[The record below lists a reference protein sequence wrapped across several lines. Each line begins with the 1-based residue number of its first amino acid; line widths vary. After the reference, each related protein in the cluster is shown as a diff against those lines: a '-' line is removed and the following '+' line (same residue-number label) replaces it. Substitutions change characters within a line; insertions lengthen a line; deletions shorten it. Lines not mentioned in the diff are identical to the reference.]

1 MVGND
6 VASLSLALGAIPKHL
21 VHLTVGNEYRQN
33 FALTTIAS
41 SLPSGKGF
49 ECRLPSVH
57 SDIGGSY
64 AAVED
69 EPQQLRPQ
77 DVPELLTQGWYEDKT
92 DIVQVPEE
100 TYDPQTGAHLG
111 TRYTPMARRPRVL
124 AGYQLIPL
132 GIMADAAREP
142 GNMSLFPLSLE
153 GRFAKYALQP
163 THPLAQVPARIL
175 AQVGRHGHAGRHVL
189 FFAGDPVPAF
199 RAAPKPAF
207 FELPAGA
214 ARFVR
219 HRYLHRSASTG
230 IQGLNDGRLGMGER
244 RQDGQPHRDIFTG

>member
-1 MVGND
+1 M
-6 VASLSLALGAIPKHL
+6 
-21 VHLTVGNEYRQN
+21 
-33 FALTTIAS
+33 
-41 SLPSGKGF
+41 
-49 ECRLPSVH
+49 
-57 SDIGGSY
+57 
-64 AAVED
+64 
-69 EPQQLRPQ
+69 
-77 DVPELLTQGWYEDKT
+77 PELLAQGWYDFTEKKP

-100 TYDPQTGAHLG
+100 IYDPQTGAHLG
-111 TRYTPMARRPRVL
+111 TRYIPMTRRPKVL

-132 GIMADAAREP
+132 RIIADAAKQP
-142 GNMSLFPLSLE
+142 GAMSLRELTE
-153 GRFAKYALQP
+153 DYAKYTLPP
-163 THPLAQVPARIL
+163 THKLAPVQARIL